1 MTDTNQAPPRRLTRS
16 ADDRMLGGV
25 CGGLAQYTGLDPV
38 IFRVVV
44 AVAAILGGAGLAAYL
59 VAWLVI
65 PAPDG
70 GSHAE
75 SFLRHRDLPK
85 VVLVGLG
92 VVLFLI
98 LSSVDV
104 GLFRGGG
111 GGFPLLVL
119 LGVGLWLW
127 SRRDDTALP
136 PPPLPVPPTPAGSP
150 LVPPLPPSPPP
161 PRGRSVLGTATLS
174 AVLVALG
181 LLAAVEVSG
190 AAEVDLATAL
200 AIGLVTIGVGLLV
213 GSLYGRARWLIPI
226 GIVLT
231 VATAVATI
239 ADVPF
244 RGGAGERRWEPA
256 TSGELRPTYRLGV
269 GEGELDLRDL
279 DLDEDRS
286 IEVTLGMGELFVR
299 VPDDV
304 DLVID
309 THLGFGELVLLGDE
323 DHGMDVDR
331 HLERTGGERRLEL
344 DVRVG
349 IGRLEVT
356 R

>member
-25 CGGLAQYTGLDPV
+25 CGGLAEYTGLDPV

-44 AVAAILGGAGLAAYL
+44 AVAAVLGGAGLAAYL

-70 GSHAE
+70 DSHAE

-85 VVLVGLG
+85 VVLVALG
-92 VVLFLI
+92 VVLFLV
-98 LSSVDV
+98 LSGV
-104 GLFRGGG
+104 GFGLLDGSG

-119 LGVGLWLW
+119 LGGGLWLW
-127 SRRDDTALP
+127 SRRDERALP
-136 PPPLPVPPTPAGSP
+136 AAAPKPPPVAGDAPVPPA
-150 LVPPLPPSPPP
+150 PP
-161 PRGRSVLGTATLS
+161 PRRERSVLGTLTLS
-174 AVLVALG
+174 AVLLALG
-181 LLAAVEVSG
+181 ILASVKVSG
-190 AAEVDLATAL
+190 AAEVEPATAL
-200 AIGLVTIGVGLLV
+200 AIGLLTVGGGLLV
-213 GSLYGRARWLIPI
+213 GSFYGRARWLIPL

-231 VATAVATI
+231 MATAVASI

-244 RGGAGERRWEPA
+244 RGGAGERYWGPTA
-256 TSGELRPTYRLGV
+256 PGELRPIYRLGA
-269 GEGELDLRDL
+269 GEGELDLRSL

-286 IEVTLGMGELFVR
+286 VEVTLGMGELLVR

-304 DLVID
+304 DLVVD
-309 THLGFGELVLLGDE
+309 AHLGFGELVLLGDE
-323 DHGMDVDR
+323 DHGVDVDR
-331 HLERTGGERRLEL
+331 HLERAGGRRRLEL
-344 DVRVG
+344 DLRVG
-349 IGRLEVT
+349 MGRLEVT